1 MRFHNLLVKMVQEDA
16 SDMFVTAKLPVSAK
30 INGELQPIDSEV
42 LTADEAF
49 SLVQDAMNEK
59 QKKQFDEEKECNFA
73 ISIDGIGRFRVSAFW
88 QRDMAGMVIRR
99 IVTEIPS
106 ADELGLPSVLKDV
119 VMSKRGLVLF
129 VGGTGTGKST
139 SMAALIGYRNKN
151 SRGHILTIEDP
162 VEFVHE
168 HGKSMVTQREVGL
181 DTESFDAALKSSLR
195 QAPDVILIGEIRS
208 QEIMEHALSFAETG
222 HLCLCTLHANNA
234 NQALDRILNFFPSE
248 RHDQLWLDLSLN
260 LKGMVAQQLIPTPD
274 GKGRVAAIEVML
286 NTPLVSDLI
295 KKGDVTSLKPLMAK
309 SNEVGMQTFDQA
321 LFRLYK
327 SKQITYEDAL
337 NSADSANDLR
347 LMIKLDSEHDFM
359 AEADQGGLSMQQDE
373 DDSGNMMGGMKLR

>member
-1 MRFHNLLVKMVQEDA
+1 MNFHDLLNKMVQASA

-30 INGELQPIDSEV
+30 INGELLPIDETV
-42 LTADEAF
+42 LSADEAL
-49 SLVQDAMNEK
+49 SLVHNAMNEK
-59 QKKQFDEEKECNFA
+59 QKQAFDEEKECNFA

-99 IVTEIPS
+99 IVTEIPD
-106 ADELGLPSVLKDV
+106 ADDLGLPSVLKDV

-139 SMAALIGYRNKN
+139 SMAALIGYRNRN

-168 HGKSMVTQREVGL
+168 HAKSMVTQREVGL

-222 HLCLCTLHANNA
+222 HLCIATLHANNA
-234 NQALDRILNFFPSE
+234 NQAIDRIMHLVPAEQHGKLLF
-248 RHDQLWLDLSLN
+248 DLALN
-260 LKGMVAQQLIPTPD
+260 LRGIIAQQLIPTKD
-274 GKGRVAAIEVML
+274 GQGRVAAIEILL
-286 NTPLVSDLI
+286 NSPYIAELI
-295 KKGDVTSLKPLMAK
+295 KKGAVDEIKEVMQK
-309 SNEVGMQTFDQA
+309 SNELGMQTFDQA
-321 LFRLYK
+321 LFNHYQRGAINYA
-327 SKQITYEDAL
+327 DAL
-337 NSADSANDLR
+337 HHADSPNDLR
-347 LMIKLDSEHDFM
+347 LMIKLRSN
-359 AEADQGGLSMQQDE
+359 DQGGSGSLSGVTLDGLDK
-373 DDSGNMMGGMKLR
+373 DD

>member
-1 MRFHNLLVKMVQEDA
+1 MRFHNLLEKMVQEDA

-30 INGELQPIDSEV
+30 INGELQPIDTES
-42 LTADEAF
+42 LTPEEALG
-49 SLVQDAMNEK
+49 LVHDAMNDK

-73 ISIDGIGRFRVSAFW
+73 ISIDEIGRFRISAFW

-99 IVTEIPS
+99 IVTEIP
-106 ADELGLPSVLKDV
+106 DTEDLGLPSVLKDV

-139 SMAALIGYRNKN
+139 SMASLIGYRNRN

-168 HGKSMVTQREVGL
+168 HGKSMITQREVGL

-222 HLCLCTLHANNA
+222 HLCIATLHANNA
-234 NQALDRILNFFPSE
+234 NQAIDRIMHLVPAEQHGKLLF
-248 RHDQLWLDLSLN
+248 DLALN
-260 LKGMVAQQLIPTPD
+260 LRGVIAQQLVPTRD
-274 GKGRVAAIEVML
+274 GDGRVAAIEILL
-286 NTPLVSDLI
+286 NSPYIAELI
-295 KKGDVTSLKPLMAK
+295 KKGEVGSIKEVMEK
-309 SNEVGMQTFDQA
+309 STEQGMQTFDQA
-321 LFRLYK
+321 LFNLY
-327 SKQITYEDAL
+327 QRGLINYADAL
-337 NSADSANDLR
+337 HHADSPNDLR
-347 LMIKLDSEHDFM
+347 LMIKLRSN
-359 AEADQGGLSMQQDE
+359 DQGGSGALAGVTLDGLE
-373 DDSGNMMGGMKLR
+373 PDDI

>member
-1 MRFHNLLVKMVQEDA
+1 MNFHELLQKMVDSSA

-30 INGELQPIDSEV
+30 INGELQAIDEQV
-42 LTADEAF
+42 LSPEE
-49 SLVQDAMNEK
+49 SLGLVHSAMNEK
-59 QKKQFDEEKECNFA
+59 QKHEFDTDKECNFA

-99 IVTEIPS
+99 IVTDIPDVDS
-106 ADELGLPSVLKDV
+106 LGLPSVLKEV

-139 SMAALIGYRNKN
+139 SMASLIGYRNRN

-168 HGKSMVTQREVGL
+168 HAKSMITQREVGL

-222 HLCLCTLHANNA
+222 HLCIATLHANNA
-234 NQALDRILNFFPSE
+234 NQAIDRIMHLVPAEQHGKLLF
-248 RHDQLWLDLSLN
+248 DLALN
-260 LKGMVAQQLIPTPD
+260 LRGIIAQQLIPTKD
-274 GKGRVAAIEVML
+274 GNGRVAAIEILL
-286 NTPLVSDLI
+286 NSPYVSELI
-295 KKGDVTSLKPLMAK
+295 KKGAVDEIKEVMQK
-309 SNEVGMQTFDQA
+309 STDQGMQTFDQA
-321 LFRLYK
+321 LFNHYQK
-327 SKQITYEDAL
+327 GSINYADAL
-337 NSADSANDLR
+337 HHADSPNDLR
-347 LMIKLDSEHDFM
+347 LMIKLRSN
-359 AEADQGGLSMQQDE
+359 DQGGTGSLAGVTLDGLE
-373 DDSGNMMGGMKLR
+373 DKDAGL

>member
-1 MRFHNLLVKMVQEDA
+1 MSFHQLLEKMVKEDA

-30 INGELQPIDSEV
+30 INGELQPLTDHMLTPEESLGLVHDS
-42 LTADEAF
+42 
-49 SLVQDAMNEK
+49 MNEK
-59 QKKQFDEEKECNFA
+59 QIRQFDEEKECNFA
-73 ISIDGIGRFRVSAFW
+73 ISIDDIGRFRISAFW

-99 IVTEIPS
+99 IVTEIPD

-139 SMAALIGYRNKN
+139 SMASLIGYRNRN

-168 HGKSMVTQREVGL
+168 HGKSMITQREVGL

-222 HLCLCTLHANNA
+222 HLCIATLHANNA
-234 NQALDRILNFFPSE
+234 NQAIDRIMHLVPA
-248 RHDQLWLDLSLN
+248 DQHGKLLFDLALN
-260 LKGMVAQQLIPTPD
+260 LRGIIAQQLVPTRD
-274 GKGRVAAIEVML
+274 GNSRVAAIEILL
-286 NTPLVSDLI
+286 NSPYIAELI
-295 KKGDVTSLKPLMAK
+295 KKGEVGSIKEVMEK
-309 SNEVGMQTFDQA
+309 SNEQGMQTFDQA
-321 LFRLYK
+321 LFILY
-327 SKQITYEDAL
+327 QQGLITYADAL
-337 NSADSANDLR
+337 HHADSPNDLR
-347 LMIKLDSEHDFM
+347 LMIKLRSNE
-359 AEADQGGLSMQQDE
+359 QGGTGGLAGVTIDGFDKPE
-373 DDSGNMMGGMKLR
+373 D